1 MYKTNIG
8 NNKPGS
14 WRIANYYEE
23 LRFLFDVL
31 SNIEWEQPK
40 KLLYSENNIQ
50 RTALHLNLPYETVK
64 DWLDDPEFSCYKESV
79 VELRTLK
86 NNQLSTEIREF
97 ISNLLGLRNPN
108 IFLQDLKPGGITP
121 WHIDGKKHL
130 EYNLKE
136 SEEHL
141 VERHIIFL
149 EDQKPGQIWQ
159 INEDFIKW
167 KIGDILTWDQS
178 TSPHGT
184 ANIGYD
190 SRPVLMV
197 TGVKK

>member
-8 NNKPGS
+8 NNAPGS
-14 WRIANYYEE
+14 WTISSCYDKLN
-23 LRFLFDVL
+23 FLFESL
-31 SNIEWEQPK
+31 SELEWEEPK
-40 KLLYSENNIQ
+40 KLLYSENNIR
-50 RTALHLNLPYETVK
+50 RTAAHLNLPYETVQT
-64 DWLDDPEFSCYKESV
+64 WMDDPEFECYKDHV
-79 VELRTLK
+79 VEFRRPKSNEVFLAVK
-86 NNQLSTEIREF
+86 NF
-97 ISNLLGLRNPN
+97 ISDFLKLRDPV

-136 SEEHL
+136 EEEHL

-159 INEDFIKW
+159 INDDFIKW
-167 KIGDILTWDQS
+167 KIGDILTWSQS
-178 TSPHGT
+178 TAPHGT
-184 ANIGYD
+184 ANIGYH